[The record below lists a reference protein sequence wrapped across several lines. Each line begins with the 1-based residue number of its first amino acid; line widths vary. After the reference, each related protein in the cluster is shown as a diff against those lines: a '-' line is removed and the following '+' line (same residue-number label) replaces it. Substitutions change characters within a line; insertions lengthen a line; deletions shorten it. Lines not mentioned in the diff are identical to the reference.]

1 MRVRFVVA
9 SVSFVAACGGTTEPD
24 PEPGQ
29 SSITIEARRPSVPE
43 SGTFELIAKR
53 LGDPAGAA
61 SVEYRTV
68 DAGATA
74 NVDYEAA
81 TGTLAWEDGDNADK
95 LLTIRVMG
103 DLMLEG
109 AESLTLTA
117 GEAVGASPFAPV
129 SLEIRDDDRLGDA
142 VALTSSGRIVSF
154 DREKPGALLHS
165 VRLAGLLPDEE
176 ILGIDVR
183 PRDGSLYAL
192 TSRARLYTIDAATG
206 QATRRADLTADPG
219 DATAPFTALAGDR
232 FGIDWNPVADRL
244 RVVSDT
250 GQNLRIDVETGRTFT
265 DGAITGGAAGLTAA
279 GYTGNFAAACRTR
292 LYAIDTTTDRLLLQ
306 DPPNDGATAAVGAG
320 LGVNA
325 SAALLDMSTDASGV
339 TQARALLTVGGATAL
354 YSIDLAGGGASKV
367 GQNLELAIGEAVR
380 GFALALPAPTEIP
393 QQPGELY
400 AVTESHRL
408 LSLNRGAPAK
418 PCTNAPIGG
427 LAAGDQ
433 IVGIDVRPS
442 TGILY
447 ALANNAGQGKL
458 YRLDPVTGT
467 ASAPV
472 VLSQPLSGTAFGM
485 DWNPTG
491 PVALRIVSDTG
502 QNLRVTDVATGAT
515 IADGAINGATGLHGA
530 AYTNSVQGAAAT
542 TLYTIDTAAD
552 RLRIQTPPNDGTQVD
567 VGALGVDVSGV
578 AGFEID
584 GRDNLAFA
592 ALDLAGGTGTTL
604 HTVNLGT
611 GAVSASLGTVGGSE
625 RLRGLARPTPTTT
638 VFGLLGGNQLVTIPL
653 ANPAA
658 PAVVGAV
665 SGLAAGESLLGIDF
679 RPSTGILY
687 GFGSAGRLYAIDPAT
702 AAGTLVSTLAADAAD
717 TTSPFAGLAGD
728 ELGLD
733 FNPTGPVALRIVSD
747 AEQNLRIPNVATGA
761 TVTDTQLASPLGAAD
776 VVAAAYTNSFP
787 GSTATQLLVID
798 TAANQLMLQAPPNDG
813 VLAPIGALSQTLT
826 FSGPAAFDIAG
837 GANGISLAALRR
849 TGEVT
854 SRLYRI
860 DLVTG
865 AATEVG
871 TGIGGGAAVRGLA
884 IRIR

>member
-9 SVSFVAACGGTTEPD
+9 SVSFVAACGGTPDPD

-29 SSITIEARRPSVPE
+29 SSIAIEARLPSVPE
-43 SGTFELIAKR
+43 SGTFELVAKR
-53 LGDPAGAA
+53 LGDPAGAV

-68 DAGATA
+68 DAGATS

-81 TGTLAWEDGDNADK
+81 TGTLTWEDGDAAEK
-95 LLTIRVMG
+95 LLAIRVVG
-103 DLMLEG
+103 DLMIESAEG
-109 AESLTLTA
+109 LTLTA
-117 GEAVGASPFAPV
+117 GAAVGALPFAPV
-129 SLEIRDDDRLGDA
+129 SLSIRDDDRLGDA

-154 DREKPGALLHS
+154 DREQPSALRHAVKP
-165 VRLAGLLPDEE
+165 AGLMPDEE
-176 ILGIDVR
+176 IVGIDVR
-183 PRDGSLYAL
+183 PRDGLLYAL
-192 TSRARLYTIDAATG
+192 TSRARLYTIDAITG
-206 QATRRADLTADPG
+206 QAMRRADLSADPG

-232 FGIDWNPVADRL
+232 FGIDFNPVADRL

-292 LYAIDTTTDRLLLQ
+292 LYAIDATTDRLLIQ

-320 LGVNA
+320 LGVDA
-325 SAALLDMSTDASGV
+325 SAALLDMVTDASGV

-354 YSIDLAGGGASKV
+354 YSIDLAGGRASKV
-367 GQNLELAIGEAVR
+367 GRDLELAIGEAVR
-380 GFALALPAPTEIP
+380 GFALALPAPSDIP

-458 YRLDPVTGT
+458 YQLDPVTGM

-485 DWNPTG
+485 DFNPTG

-515 IADGAINGATGLHGA
+515 TADSAINGATGLHGA

-552 RLRIQTPPNDGTQVD
+552 RLRIQTPPNNGTQVD

-611 GAVSASLGTVGGSE
+611 GAVSASLGAVGGGE

-638 VFGLLGGNQLVTIPL
+638 VFGLLGANQLVTIPL
-653 ANPAA
+653 ADPSA

-687 GFGSAGRLYAIDPAT
+687 GLGSAGRLYAIDPAT

-717 TTSPFAGLAGD
+717 ATSPFAGLAGA

-761 TVTDTQLASPLGAAD
+761 TVTDTQLTSSLGAAD
-776 VVAAAYTNSFP
+776 VGAAAYTNSFP
-787 GSTATQLLVID
+787 GSTATQLLVLD

-837 GANGISLAALRR
+837 GANGVSLAALRR
-849 TGEVT
+849 TGEAT

-860 DLVTG
+860 DLATG

>member
-9 SVSFVAACGGTTEPD
+9 SASFVAACGGTPD
-24 PEPGQ
+24 PEPEPGQ
-29 SSITIEARRPSVPE
+29 SSIAIEARLPSIPE
-43 SGTFELIAKR
+43 SGAFELVAKR

-74 NVDYEAA
+74 NVDYESL
-81 TGTLAWEDGDNADK
+81 TGTLTWEDGDAAEK
-95 LLTIRVMG
+95 RLTIRVLS
-103 DLMLEG
+103 DLMIEG
-109 AESLTLTA
+109 AEGLTLTA
-117 GEAVGASPFAPV
+117 GAAVGASPFAPV
-129 SLEIRDDDRLGDA
+129 SLSIRDDDRLGDA
-142 VALTSSGRIVSF
+142 IALTSNGRLVSF
-154 DREKPGALLHS
+154 DRGQPGALRHA
-165 VRLAGLLPDEE
+165 VTPAGLLFDEE
-176 ILGIDVR
+176 IVGIDVR

-192 TSRARLYTIDAATG
+192 TSRARLYTIDALTG
-206 QATRRADLTADPG
+206 QATRRADLSADPN
-219 DATAPFTALAGDR
+219 DATAPFTALAGTR
-232 FGIDWNPVADRL
+232 FGVDWNPVADRL

-279 GYTGNFAAACRTR
+279 GYTDNFAATCRTK
-292 LYAIDTTTDRLLLQ
+292 LYAIDATTDRLLLQ

-320 LGVNA
+320 LGVDA
-325 SAALLDMSTDASGV
+325 SAALLDMITDASGV
-339 TQARALLTVGGATAL
+339 TQARALLTVSGATAL
-354 YSIDLAGGGASKV
+354 YSIDLASGGASRI
-367 GQNLELAIGEAVR
+367 GRDLELSAGEVVR
-380 GFALALPAPTEIP
+380 GFALALPAPSAISQP
-393 QQPGELY
+393 PGELY

-418 PCTNAPIGG
+418 PCTNAPITG
-427 LAAGDQ
+427 LAAGDE

-447 ALANNAGQGKL
+447 ALANNSGQGKL
-458 YRLDPVTGT
+458 YQLDPVTAS

-472 VLSQPLSGTAFGM
+472 VLSQPLSGITFGVNF
-485 DWNPTG
+485 NPTG
-491 PVALRIVSDTG
+491 PVALRIISDAG

-515 IADGAINGATGLHGA
+515 TVDGAINGASGLHGA
-530 AYTNSVQGAAAT
+530 SYTSSVQGAAAT
-542 TLYTIDTAAD
+542 TLYTIDTVAD
-552 RLRIQTPPNDGTQVD
+552 RLRIQTPPNTGTQVD
-567 VGALGVDVSGV
+567 VGALGVDVSRV

-592 ALDLAGGTGTTL
+592 ALDLAGNTSTTL
-604 HTVNLGT
+604 HTVNLAT
-611 GAVSASLGTVGGSE
+611 GAVSASLGAVGGSE
-625 RLRGLARPTPTTT
+625 RLRGLTRPTPTTT
-638 VFGLLGGNQLVTIPL
+638 VFGLLDGNQLVTIPL
-653 ANPAA
+653 ADPSA
-658 PAVVGAV
+658 PAVVGTV
-665 SGLAAGESLLGIDF
+665 SGLAAGESLLGIDV
-679 RPSTGILY
+679 RPSTGIMY
-687 GFGSAGRLYAIDPAT
+687 GLSSAGRLYAIDPAT

-717 TTSPFAGLAGD
+717 ITSPFAGLAGD

-733 FNPTGPVALRIVSD
+733 FNPTGPVALRLVSD
-747 AEQNLRIPNVATGA
+747 AEQNLRVPNVATGA

-813 VLAPIGALSQTLT
+813 VLAPIGALSPTLT

-837 GANGISLAALRR
+837 GANGVSLAALRR
-849 TGEVT
+849 TGEAT

-860 DLVTG
+860 DLTTG

-871 TGIGGGAAVRGLA
+871 TGLGAPVRGLA